1 MGIGKLW
8 DVAVGLTEMM
18 GFDGYGV
25 SPWMWILGSLMM
37 IIFMGGLIILVV
49 WAVRT
54 MSGPRPGGSDT
65 ALEVLRRR
73 LAAGEIT
80 QDEYEKTR
88 RVLQG

>member
-1 MGIGKLW
+1 
-8 DVAVGLTEMM
+8 MM

-25 SPWMWILGSLMM
+25 SPWMWILGSVMM
-37 IIFMGGLIILVV
+37 VIIIGGLILLVV

-54 MSGPRPGGSDT
+54 VGGPRPGSSNG
-65 ALEVLRRR
+65 ALEVLKRR

-88 RVLQG
+88 RLLEG

>member
-1 MGIGKLW
+1 
-8 DVAVGLTEMM
+8 M

-37 IIFMGGLIILVV
+37 VIVIGGLIVLVA
-49 WAVRT
+49 WAVKT
-54 MSGPRPGGSDT
+54 VGGPRPGDSIS
-65 ALEVLRRR
+65 ALDVLKRR

-88 RVLQG
+88 RLIEG

>member
-1 MGIGKLW
+1 
-8 DVAVGLTEMM
+8 MM

-37 IIFMGGLIILVV
+37 IVFMGGLILLMV

-54 MSGPRPGGSDT
+54 IGGPHMGTSAD
-65 ALEVLRRR
+65 ALEVLKRR

-80 QDEYEKTR
+80 PDEYEKTR
-88 RVLQG
+88 RILRD

>member
-1 MGIGKLW
+1 MGPGKLW

-37 IIFMGGLIILVV
+37 VIFMGGLIILVV
-49 WAVRT
+49 WAVKT
-54 MSGPRPGGSDT
+54 IGGPRLGGFDT
-65 ALEVLRRR
+65 AIEVLKRR

-88 RVLQG
+88 RTLLS